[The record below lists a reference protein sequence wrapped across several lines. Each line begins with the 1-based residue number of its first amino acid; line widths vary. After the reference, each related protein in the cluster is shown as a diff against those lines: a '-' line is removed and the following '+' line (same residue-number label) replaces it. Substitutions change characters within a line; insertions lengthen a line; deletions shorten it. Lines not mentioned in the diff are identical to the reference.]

1 MEQKSNLLS
10 SHLHRCLRPAVRAPL
25 RSLAFSVLET
35 RVSFSESSFAVYAMN
50 APDDVKCALMDV
62 VKGVWDEVDS
72 RSGCESRCLRSR
84 CVVKRC

>member
-62 VKGVWDEVDS
+62 VKDEVDS

-84 CVVKRC
+84 